1 MGDETLRYEE
11 KGGVTVVTLL
21 RAAEDLGGMAQLS
34 AEMSECCRRFGE
46 NGEARVLVITG
57 ERADAFSM
65 EEAMRD
71 RGEGRAEFISLAEPI
86 AAVER
91 PVLAGIP
98 GDAIGPGLELA
109 LACDV
114 RIAAEGARFAL
125 PHVRAG
131 VMPWDGGTQRLL
143 RTVGKGKTLEMVLTG
158 EPVDAREAN
167 RIGLVSRLVPA
178 ADVITTVM
186 KMAQEMAAKSP
197 VSLEYCKE
205 AINKGMELTLSQG
218 LRLEAD
224 LYFLMHTTGDR
235 EEGIKAFKEKR
246 QPEFQGI

>member
-1 MGDETLRYEE
+1 EE
-11 KGGVTVVTLL
+11 KGGVAVITLL
-21 RAAEDLGGMAQLS
+21 RAVENLDGMAQLS
-34 AEMSECCRRFGE
+34 AEISECCQGFGT
-46 NGEARVLVITG
+46 NGETRVLVVTG
-57 ERADAFSM
+57 ERAGAFSM
-65 EEAMRD
+65 EKAMRD
-71 RGEGRAEFISLAEPI
+71 MGKGRAEFISIAEPI
-86 AAVER
+86 AALER

-98 GDAIGPGLELA
+98 GDARGSGLELA

-143 RTVGKGKTLEMVLTG
+143 RTVGKGKTLEMILTG
-158 EPVDAREAN
+158 ESIDAQEAN
-167 RIGLVSRLVPA
+167 RIGLVSRCVPA
-178 ADVITTVM
+178 AEVITTVM

-197 VSLEYCKE
+197 ISLDYCKE
-205 AINKGMELTLSQG
+205 AINKGMDLTLQQG

-224 LYFLMHTTGDR
+224 LYYLMHTTRDR

-246 QPEFQGI
+246 RPEFRGI